1 VTQHKVGTREEWL
14 AARNALAELENEH
27 NQRSEE
33 LARQRQELPW
43 VPVEK
48 EYTLDTEDGEKTL
61 AEIFDGRSQL
71 LAYNI
76 MFGPSYSI
84 GACPGCS
91 NLADQLDGGLVHL
104 NHRDITL
111 ICTSR
116 APIERLRAYKERMG
130 WQFPW
135 VSTYENDFA
144 FDFDLALT
152 EEQLAE
158 NEEAREMLEDPPDW
172 LLEWAEMVGTD
183 LRSGMAENPGWNAFA
198 LEEGVVYHTYSRFAP
213 DRDFV
218 VPYYMQLLDRTP
230 KGRVDEFR
238 VRRHDEYERYESA
251 ARS

>member
-1 VTQHKVGTREEWL
+1 MTEHKIGTRQEWL
-14 AARNALAELENEH
+14 AARNALAERENEH
-27 NQRSEE
+27 AERSEE

-48 EYTLDTEDGEKTL
+48 EYTLETEEGEKTL
-61 AEIFDGRSQL
+61 AELFDGRSQL

-91 NLADQLDGGLVHL
+91 NLADHLDGGLVHL
-104 NHRDITL
+104 NHRDVTL

-116 APIERLRAYKERMG
+116 APFEKLRAYKERMG

-135 VSTYENDFA
+135 VSTYGSDFA
-144 FDFDLALT
+144 FDFELALT
-152 EEQLAE
+152 EEQVAE
-158 NEEAREMLEDPPDW
+158 SEEIQEALKDPPDW
-172 LLEWAEMVGTD
+172 LEEWTEMVGTD
-183 LRSGMAENPGWNAFA
+183 LKSGMAENPGWIAFA
-198 LEEGVVYHTYSRFAP
+198 LEDGVVYHTYSRFAP

-230 KGRVDEFR
+230 KGRADEFR
-238 VRRHDEYERYESA
+238 VFRHDEYEAA
-251 ARS
+251 ARR

>member
-1 VTQHKVGTREEWL
+1 MTQHKVGTREEWI
-14 AARNALAELENEH
+14 AARDELTKLENEH
-27 NQRSEE
+27 NERSQE
-33 LARQRQELPW
+33 LARKRQELPW
-43 VPVEK
+43 VAVEK
-48 EYTLDTEDGEKTL
+48 EYRLETEQGEKTL
-61 AEIFDGRSQL
+61 AELFDGRSQL

-91 NLADQLDGGLVHL
+91 NLADQLDGGVVHL

-152 EEQLAE
+152 DEQVAKTEEIQ
-158 NEEAREMLEDPPDW
+158 EALKDPPDW
-172 LLEWAEMVGTD
+172 LEEWARMVGSD
-183 LRSGMAENPGWNAFA
+183 LQSGMAENPGWTAFV
-198 LEEGVVYHTYSRFAP
+198 LEDGVVYHTYSRFAP

-218 VPYYMQLLDRTP
+218 VPYYYQLIDRTP
-230 KGRVDEFR
+230 KGRADDFR
-238 VRRHDEYERYESA
+238 AYRHDEYPNGL
-251 ARS
+251 